1 MAQGQTAAG
10 TEFEVASVKPAAPGQ
25 RPVPGDCTGRLVG
38 GQFHCASLLLKPLLL
53 IAYGLWSDQL
63 EGPAWLGSE
72 RYSIVAKAPADAGNQ
87 QLPAMLQSLLVE
99 RFGMVTHWETR
110 EMPIYELTVAKDGPK
125 LKTPEPAPASS
136 GAAAN
141 AAETAPETLPMK
153 TNKDGLP
160 ELPPGAPNLF
170 VTRVGGDQWLT
181 ARMES
186 IASLLNMLQFQ
197 IGRHVVDKTGL
208 TGVYDF
214 NLRWALTSARA
225 DAPPSDSG
233 VDLIGAFEKQ
243 LGLKLTAKKGPV
255 KFLVVD
261 QANKTPTEN

>member
-1 MAQGQTAAG
+1 
-10 TEFEVASVKPAAPGQ
+10 
-25 RPVPGDCTGRLVG
+25 
-38 GQFHCASLLLKPLLL
+38 LKPLLL

-72 RYSIVAKAPADAGNQ
+72 RYSIVARAPAGAGNA
-87 QLPAMLQSLLVE
+87 QLPAMLQNLLVE
-99 RFGMVTHWETR
+99 RFGMVVHWDTR
-110 EMPIYELTVAKDGPK
+110 EMPVYELTVTKDGPK
-125 LKTPEPAPASS
+125 LK
-136 GAAAN
+136 AAAT
-141 AAETAPETLPMK
+141 ATETAPETLPMT

-186 IASLLNMLQFQ
+186 IASLLNTLQFQ

-214 NLRWALTSARA
+214 NLRWALTSAGA

-233 VDLIGAFEKQ
+233 VDLTGAFEKQ